1 MFPSAPRLVAAIIG
15 LGIGLLVGDAPSRAA
30 TWRLTG
36 RGGDAESGE
45 TPVLVDLRVP
55 LPPGNYL
62 LDPDGQAR
70 PIAAV
75 VFPDRDRRFL
85 GTVLPRVPARRE
97 FSFVLKP
104 LLASEPQTADGI
116 RFQPQG
122 RNLLITLDGQE

>member
-1 MFPSAPRLVAAIIG
+1 LLLDAIVG
-15 LGIGLLVGDAPSRAA
+15 LGIGPPVGYAPCRAG

-36 RGGDAESGE
+36 LGGDAESGE
-45 TPVLVDLRVP
+45 TPLVGDLRVP
-55 LPPGNYL
+55 IPPGNYL